1 MKDDV
6 IPLIDAMRSRLPSG
20 FDSTLVLPLLR
31 RVQDQHGYV
40 CDQAIDAVAAEAK
53 VPRVQVEEVLSF
65 YTMFRRAP
73 IGRHHV
79 QVCRNVSCSLRGAE
93 ALIDHVCQRTGT
105 AMGET
110 TPDGR
115 ITLGTVEC
123 LGSCGTAPVVIIDD
137 AYHENVS
144 AQSLDDLIDGLA

>member
-6 IPLIDAMRSRLPSG
+6 IPLIEPMRSRLPSG

-31 RVQDQHGYV
+31 RIQDERGYV
-40 CDQAIDAVAAEAK
+40 SDQDIDAVATEAK

-65 YTMFRRAP
+65 YTMFRRQA

-79 QVCRNVSCSLRGAE
+79 QLCRNVSCSLRGAE
-93 ALIDHVCQRTGT
+93 KLIDHVCKHVGVG
-105 AMGET
+105 MGET

-115 ITLGTVEC
+115 VTLGTVEC
-123 LGSCGTAPVVIIDD
+123 LGSCGTAPVAVIDD

-144 AQSLDDLIDGLA
+144 AESLDKLIDGLA

>member
-6 IPLIDAMRSRLPSG
+6 IPLVDPMRSRLPAG

-31 RVQDQHGYV
+31 AAQDKRGYV
-40 CDQAIDAVAAEAK
+40 ADEDIDAIALDAK
-53 VPRVQVEEVLSF
+53 VPRIQVEEVLSF
-65 YTMFRRAP
+65 YTMFRRTP

-93 ALIDHVCQRTGT
+93 TLLDHVCKRVG
-105 AMGET
+105 AAVGET

-115 ITLGTVEC
+115 VTVGTTEC
-123 LGSCGTAPVVIIDD
+123 LGSCGTAPVVMVNDT
-137 AYHENVS
+137 YHENMT
-144 AQSLDDLIDGLA
+144 AESLDELLDKLA